1 MKPSANL
8 ESWLGHAS
16 SGHLKN
22 PSGNVR
28 RCTNLTAGSSSVQT
42 GSLSVEIFSTH
53 KSFLTRLACM
63 SYADRGVCVNVGAD
77 WQRSRKCAR

>member
-1 MKPSANL
+1 MKPSAKL
-8 ESWLGHAS
+8 ESWLDHAL

-42 GSLSVEIFSTH
+42 GSLSFKRFSTH
-53 KSFLTRLACM
+53 NSFLPRLACM
-63 SYADRGVCVNVGAD
+63 SYADRGVCVDVGAD